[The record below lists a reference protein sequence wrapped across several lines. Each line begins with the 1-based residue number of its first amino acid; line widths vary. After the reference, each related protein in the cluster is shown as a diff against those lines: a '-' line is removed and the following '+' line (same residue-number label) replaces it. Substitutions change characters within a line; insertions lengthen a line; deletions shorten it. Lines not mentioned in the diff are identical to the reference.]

1 MIWFHVHLI
10 PRLYQLTGF
19 IIFFDCYTLVAV
31 AAYCWQHF
39 VATDLAK
46 NKGRVIG
53 NRPLSPRVQE
63 VTVKLSSQASPY
75 QAGAVF
81 VLSFRGR
88 GIPAEWCSFSVAS
101 AKSSGAT

>member
-1 MIWFHVHLI
+1 MAITLIWFHVHLI

-39 VATDLAK
+39 MATDLAK

-53 NRPLSPRVQE
+53 DRPLSPRVQE

-75 QAGAVF
+75 QAGAVYF
-81 VLSFRGR
+81 LSFRGR
-88 GIPAEWCSFSVAS
+88 GIPAEWPPFSVAS
-101 AKSSGAT
+101 AS